1 MERSQNDKVKCV
13 GLGEFVIIKQ
23 KNKKV
28 WRLGER
34 VLVQQKITVPYTNKQ
49 SRKKK

>member
-13 GLGEFVIIKQ
+13 GLGEFVIIKTL
-23 KNKKV
+23 NKTV

-34 VLVQQKITVPYTNKQ
+34 VQVQQKITVPCANTKP
-49 SRKKK
+49 RKKN